1 MKKKINKIE
10 EMNEEVKVEE
20 LTEETLDTVDGG
32 CWKNPDRDFCLDTTC
47 RMINMTMAAYDL
59 GVEVALFLRRCGY

>member
-1 MKKKINKIE
+1 MEKNLNKIE

-32 CWKNPDRDFCLDTTC
+32 V
-47 RMINMTMAAYDL
+47 IVIL
-59 GVEVALFLRRCGY
+59 GVTLTTAQAIGLGAASLGAVALGVWNGYCSK